1 MKLEGVHD
9 GGMPEPTHVVPT
21 RDVALGSLIAS
32 QLHEEVRVRVP
43 LGWATDLDADV
54 RWVVVEEKP
63 ACDRDDNIKSAS
75 Y

>member
-9 GGMPEPTHVVPT
+9 RGVPEPTHVVPT

-43 LGWATDLDADV
+43 LGWTTDLDTDV
-54 RWVVVEEKP
+54 RGVVVEEKP
-63 ACDRDDNIKSAS
+63 AGDCYYHIKSAG

>member
-9 GGMPEPTHVVPT
+9 GGMPEPAHVVPC

-32 QLHEEVRVRVP
+32 QLHEEIRVRVP
-43 LGWATDLDADV
+43 LGWTTDLDADV
-54 RWVVVEEKP
+54 RGVMVEEKP
-63 ACDRDDNIKSAS
+63 AGDCYYHIKSAG

>member
-9 GGMPEPTHVVPT
+9 RGMSEPTHVVPT

-32 QLHEEVRVRVP
+32 KLHEEVRVRVP
-43 LGWATDLDADV
+43 LGWATDLDADM

-63 ACDRDDNIKSAS
+63 TGDRNDHVKSAG

>member
-9 GGMPEPTHVVPT
+9 GGMPEPAHVVPC

-43 LGWATDLDADV
+43 LGWTTDLDADV
-54 RWVVVEEKP
+54 RGVVVEEKP
-63 ACDRDDNIKSAS
+63 AGDCYYHVKSAG